1 MNHMFYRAYKFNQPI
16 GSWDVSKVRSMQD
29 MFAYSY
35 EFNQPVGSWDV
46 SHVTN
51 MGGMFYDAEAYKQDL
66 RGWNLAMKMSAYWKC
81 DATAG
86 LQTAN
91 IESCSPQLLL
101 PKTDYHAKL
110 LECQKTCKA
119 QNHCCNL
126 DVSLGSN
133 QYNSIYIIN

>member
-51 MGGMFYDAEAYKQDL
+51 IAIV
-66 RGWNLAMKMSAYWKC
+66 RG
-81 DATAG
+81 T
-86 LQTAN
+86 
-91 IESCSPQLLL
+91 
-101 PKTDYHAKL
+101 
-110 LECQKTCKA
+110 
-119 QNHCCNL
+119 
-126 DVSLGSN
+126 SLGPNRS
-133 QYNSIYIIN
+133 